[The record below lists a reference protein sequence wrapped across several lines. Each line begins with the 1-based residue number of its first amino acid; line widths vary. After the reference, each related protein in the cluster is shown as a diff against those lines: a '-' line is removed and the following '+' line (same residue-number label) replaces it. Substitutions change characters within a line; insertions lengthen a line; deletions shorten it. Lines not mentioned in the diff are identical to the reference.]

1 MTAKQLTL
9 LEEAREHCRSWR
21 VLEAYNIFRR
31 YFDRLPFSPEKEHAE
46 YIGWFVRTLF
56 ELGKDFELKFYLSE
70 LEKLYQKRKDPHIA
84 YTLGFIYSFSGP
96 EKMES
101 SRQIFESIVRDSQA
115 ANYHAKSKMMLADY
129 YLRKDDL
136 FSCRTAIESIGPVED
151 PQLSPLI
158 EIWRA
163 VILRRESK
171 LQEAKDIVV
180 RVILSIDCKRE
191 WYAYFSAMNLLAMI
205 HVDTGDLPRAEIAV
219 GELEKLFER
228 GKFQTIRTQ
237 IEALQTLIQEKKG
250 SGPVQLVKR
259 DTDFYEVFHKNQS
272 LRLNPKVTQD
282 RLLLTLLKKG
292 FLEKAFIVKGI
303 YGREYLAEKDDK
315 LIYYHV
321 HILRKRLRILGLPA
335 EVLVSEKD
343 GYRWATPVE
352 SSVEE
357 L

>member
-1 MTAKQLTL
+1 MTAKQSTL

-96 EKMES
+96 EKMEA

-115 ANYHAKSKMMLADY
+115 TNYHAKSKMMLADY

-191 WYAYFSAMNLLAMI
+191 WRIILAHSSDCGSLVARSI
-205 HVDTGDLPRAEIAV
+205 DARRSIFADVSIV
-219 GELEKLFER
+219 
-228 GKFQTIRTQ
+228 Q
-237 IEALQTLIQEKKG
+237 INR
-250 SGPVQLVKR
+250 SG
-259 DTDFYEVFHKNQS
+259 
-272 LRLNPKVTQD
+272 
-282 RLLLTLLKKG
+282 
-292 FLEKAFIVKGI
+292 FIT
-303 YGREYLAEKDDK
+303 
-315 LIYYHV
+315 
-321 HILRKRLRILGLPA
+321 
-335 EVLVSEKD
+335 SKD
-343 GYRWATPVE
+343 GEASPIIPAVNSALFFIEIVIFSTAISCSTFFLKRTCFRFKMISVT
-352 SSVEE
+352 SSVIPFKVANS
-357 L
+357 